1 MFSFNEIKKFVI
13 LGIFAAIALI
23 GLYFATRPVNKWV
36 CQNGSWVKQGNP
48 KEIRPLTPC
57 R

>member
-23 GLYFATRPVNKWV
+23 GLYFATRPVNKWI

-48 KEIRPLTPC
+48 KETRPLTPC